1 MGGYLRLVR
10 HDRPVIPAAIED
22 IDDVDGCLSL
32 AIEDDGMMLKRDHAN
47 AGTEVWPSRAARRCV
62 ADSIA
67 ARDEPFGKLSSGLK
81 TLACLKDVEKDCID
95 IVESVRSLLNRQT
108 LHRRHPFCDA

>member
-22 IDDVDGCLSL
+22 IDDVDGCFYL
-32 AIEDDGMMLKRDHAN
+32 AVEDDGMMLEGDHAN

-62 ADSIA
+62 ADLVA
-67 ARDEPFGKLSSGLK
+67 TRQKPVGKLSSGLK
-81 TLACLKDVEKDCID
+81 LWLA
-95 IVESVRSLLNRQT
+95 SRM
-108 LHRRHPFCDA
+108 

>member
-32 AIEDDGMMLKRDHAN
+32 AIEDDGVMLKRDHAN
-47 AGTEVWPSRAARRCV
+47 AGTEVWPSRAQVSSSAAAVVGPPRPVSAGPDDRILRR
-62 ADSIA
+62 S
-67 ARDEPFGKLSSGLK
+67 
-81 TLACLKDVEKDCID
+81 
-95 IVESVRSLLNRQT
+95 
-108 LHRRHPFCDA
+108 